1 MANKSKVFQLPESNV
16 QVTLLYMP
24 NLDLYVISDA
34 KGFGPNWIKV
44 TYYRN
49 VYDVRLMMGIDNDD
63 VLTSI
68 ARHLAESVVKKRLAN
83 TGDQLLAVDEIKF
96 TFSISLRNKEP
107 KTIRLIKDKFEEL
120 LATE

>member
-1 MANKSKVFQLPESNV
+1 MTNKSKVFQLPESNV

-24 NLDLYVISDA
+24 KLDLYVVSDA

-44 TYYRN
+44 AYHRN
-49 VYDVRLMMGIDNDD
+49 VFDASLMMGIDNDD

-83 TGDQLLAVDEIKF
+83 AGDQLLAVDEIKL

-107 KTIRLIKDKFEEL
+107 KTIRLIKEKFDEL
-120 LATE
+120 LSAE